1 MGIKGITKLSKLTYQ
16 SRQGFWGNGSQL
28 DQTRLNRF
36 IFFSL
41 LLHAAVVISQLMAP
55 ANTSSPPTPSPI
67 KVKYVEIQKPDSID
81 ENVTNID
88 SPKPK
93 KIEKPRKTD
102 FLASTDSRAHSSQKP
117 SIKKEYRRKQ
127 TLVPQ
132 ASGTPEMAQRLQT
145 RAQSKRKTLEKRRP
159 LPLSEKGVVAHETKT
174 QTTPSV
180 SPESLGSRGTL
191 SLLDGFDAKKYAAM
205 DTKTPAEEDT
215 DDNEPISLDTTEAKY
230 VSYFKR
236 IKYQIQ
242 RVWAYPP
249 EAAQQGI
256 DGKLRLRF
264 QISRDGNLMGV
275 QLVDSSGFEILDM
288 AAIKAVKEA
297 APYYPFPITISK
309 SKLSILATFIYS
321 PNYNELKS
329 Q

>member
-1 MGIKGITKLSKLTYQ
+1 MGIEEITKLSKLTYQ
-16 SRQGFWGNGSQL
+16 SYQGFLGNRSQL
-28 DQTRLNRF
+28 GQTRLSRF

-41 LLHAAVVISQLMAP
+41 LLHVTVVIFQLMAP

-88 SPKPK
+88 SPKPE
-93 KIEKPRKTD
+93 KIERPRKTD

-127 TLVPQ
+127 TLAPQ
-132 ASGTPEMAQRLQT
+132 TNGTPEMTQRVQT
-145 RAQSKRKTLEKRRP
+145 RAQSKKKTLEKRRP
-159 LPLSEKGVVAHETKT
+159 LPLSEKGVVARETKT

-205 DTKTPAEEDT
+205 DAKTPAEEDT

-242 RVWAYPP
+242 RVWTYPP
-249 EAAQQGI
+249 KAAQQGI
-256 DGKLRLRF
+256 NRKLRLRF

-275 QLVDSSGFEILDM
+275 QQVDSSGSEILDM

-309 SKLSILATFIYS
+309 SKLSILATFVYS

>member
-1 MGIKGITKLSKLTYQ
+1 MGIKGITKLSRLTHQ
-16 SRQGFWGNGSQL
+16 SRQGFWSNESQL
-28 DQTRLNRF
+28 VHTRLNRF

-41 LLHAAVVISQLMAP
+41 LLHATVVIFQLMAP

-81 ENVTNID
+81 KNVTSID

-93 KIEKPRKTD
+93 KIEKSRKSD

-117 SIKKEYRRKQ
+117 SIEKEYRRKQ

-132 ASGTPEMAQRLQT
+132 ANGTPEMTQRVLT
-145 RAQSKRKTLEKRRP
+145 RVQSKKKTLEKRRP
-159 LPLSEKGVVAHETKT
+159 LPLSEKGVVARETKT

-180 SPESLGSRGTL
+180 SPESLGSRGIL

-205 DTKTPAEEDT
+205 DTKTQAEEDT

-242 RVWAYPP
+242 RVWTYPL

-275 QLVDSSGFEILDM
+275 QQVDSSGSEILDM

-309 SKLSILATFIYS
+309 SKLSILATFVYS
-321 PNYNELKS
+321 PSYNELKS